1 MKVGLVLALVAC
13 GGSSP
18 SNQVL
23 EGECQIVGDAPD
35 YLESFTCFEDFQTLG
50 SLPIDATLPSATS
63 VKVVMDQVDGD
74 HLYFQNTQE
83 FEIHYRFVSTHLSG
97 NGLPVVP
104 DLGTFNSTEYFSPER
119 RFVLGAATY
128 YALPDRW
135 VVELSPYD
143 TASVEMIERL
153 FAKVKQQAYFGPEL
167 AFHPTS
173 EAQEA
178 LALPA
183 DIPVVTTDELYAGI
197 DYQPLSLGTAVGTL
211 HFTTVAN
218 LANREYYSPYTI
230 LVLDSAPNDLSVV
243 QGTITEAFQTP
254 LSHINVLAHTRHSPN
269 MGLREARTNPELL
282 ALEGQLVKLTT
293 TAQDWTVE
301 PISAEDAQAYW
312 DTHAPPAVT
321 LPAIDLS
328 VAEITDIAD
337 ATPDPVGAET
347 LLGNLKKAIPTYGGK
362 ASHYSVLV
370 KTPGVPIRKAFVVP
384 MFFYDQFMKDNGFY
398 ARIDALLA
406 DPMFTTDTA
415 TRDAALEQLR
425 ADIIAAPFDAAFS
438 AALDAKVH
446 SDVAWSAATKLKF
459 RSSSNSED
467 LEGFPCAGCY
477 DSFAGKTADIADMLK
492 AIKRVYASA
501 WELRTFDLRSFYR
514 VDHTSLGISIL
525 CHEFFDDE
533 DANGV
538 AITGNPFDASG
549 LDPAFYVNVQ
559 KGGDVE
565 VVAPP
570 AGVTS
575 DQFLYY
581 FTQPNQPISY
591 IAHSS
596 LILPGTTVL
605 TPAQA
610 FELGQALSLIQE
622 RLSPAYGPGAGNT
635 GWYALEVD
643 FKFTD
648 EGLVVKQ
655 ARWYPDPFGGE

>member
-1 MKVGLVLALVAC
+1 MKRAVLALLVAC
-13 GGSSP
+13 GGSTSD
-18 SNQVL
+18 QIL
-23 EGECQIVGDAPD
+23 EGECQITGETPD
-35 YLESFTCFEDFQTLG
+35 FLESFTCFDDFHALG

-63 VKVVMDQVDGD
+63 VKVVMDRVDSD
-74 HLYFQNTQE
+74 HLYFQNTQA

-135 VVELSPYD
+135 VLELSPYD

-153 FAKVKQQAYFGPEL
+153 FAQVKQQSYFGPEL

-178 LALPA
+178 LELSS
-183 DIPVVTTDELYAGI
+183 DIPVVTTEELYDGI

-243 QGTITEAFQTP
+243 QGTITEEFQTP

-269 MGLREARTNPELL
+269 MGLRGARTNAELL
-282 ALEGQLVKLTT
+282 AFDGQLVKLTT
-293 TAQDWTVE
+293 TAQAWSVE
-301 PISAEDAQAYW
+301 AISAEDAQVFW

-321 LPAIDLS
+321 LPAIDLT
-328 VAEITDIAD
+328 VTAITNIED

-347 LLGNLKKAIPTYGGK
+347 LLGNLKKAIPLYGGK

-384 MFFYDQFMKDNGFY
+384 MFFYDQFMRDNGFY

-406 DPMFTTDTA
+406 DPVFATDAA
-415 TRDAALEQLR
+415 TRDAALQQLR

-438 AALDAKVH
+438 TELDAKVH

-477 DSFAGKTADIADMLK
+477 DSFAGKTAEIADMLE

-570 AGVTS
+570 PGVTS

-610 FELGQALSLIQE
+610 FELGSALSLIQE
-622 RLSPAYGPGAGNT
+622 RLSPAYGPSAGNT